1 MAQPSYSRNVRFFF
15 LNFFLKTDSISYFVL
30 IPLMILYVFSN
41 LDFSSE
47 QLYIFTVCSIFSAS
61 LSFVTTNLNNYLV
74 VRPITVYFR
83 KLMNGETVDNETY
96 TMAFERFR
104 KLPFY
109 HAIGAM
115 FRWTLGMSLIN
126 ILTMV
131 FAQINAVQAI
141 NMWIL
146 MFISGSFSVVLFFI
160 LTEIFLQRVYE
171 EGVFPQW
178 VEIRKVF
185 SISIIQKLFS
195 SIVVIMLIPFLVI
208 LTYLLQITSKL
219 DIDKKMLY
227 LKVAVIGLVGLLLA
241 IYISYILARTITG
254 KIKRVN
260 RLLKD
265 MGNGNLA
272 SQAVKIVVIDE
283 LSNINKSV
291 YLMRQS
297 LRNMTKTI
305 LKNSRGLESTGHELD
320 ETSSVM
326 SDTAR
331 NLSAIIEEASSAYEE
346 MSAAYD
352 LNVDRIREQ
361 QKEFGSMREEVLDIA
376 MDTAELKLRTSEIK
390 ESMTVT
396 LARTDAGR
404 VSMQKTVET
413 MKGIA
418 RFMGDIDNM
427 VNMITDIADKIN
439 LLALNASIEAARA
452 GDHGKG
458 FAVVAD
464 EVNKL
469 ADQTSMLAG
478 DIKKNLTAQAGN
490 INNELDNI
498 VDTAATLDMIR
509 DSIALTNTVIDD
521 AYNFSETLSGKNSRI
536 ESDIEKFSKI
546 STGIHD
552 SSVEQQITIEELTRA
567 INSINQ
573 YAQLTAENSD
583 RISSLS
589 ADLNARSA
597 ELSSEVKV
605 FKIDE

>member
-1 MAQPSYSRNVRFFF
+1 MTEPRYSRNVRFFF
-15 LNFFLKTDSISYFVL
+15 LNFYLKTDSISYLVL
-30 IPLMILYVFSN
+30 IPLMILYVFFN
-41 LDFSSE
+41 LEFTSE
-47 QLYIFTVCSIFSAS
+47 QLNIFALGSAFSVTISFITTSI
-61 LSFVTTNLNNYLV
+61 NNYMV
-74 VRPITVYFR
+74 TRPITKYFK
-83 KLMNGETVDNETY
+83 KLVKGESFDRDEY
-96 TMAFERFR
+96 ERAFKRFR

-109 HAIGAM
+109 HAFGAM
-115 FRWTLGMSLIN
+115 ARWLGGMSLIN
-126 ILTMV
+126 ILTMI
-131 FAQINAVQAI
+131 FADINTVQAI
-141 NMWIL
+141 SMWIL
-146 MFISGSFSVVLFFI
+146 AFISGSFSVVLFFI
-160 LTEIFLQRVYE
+160 LTEIFVQDVFE
-171 EGVFPQW
+171 ENVFPEW
-178 VEIRKVF
+178 LEIGKGF
-185 SISIIQKLFS
+185 SISIINKMFS
-195 SIVVIMLIPFLVI
+195 SIVIIMLIPFLTI
-208 LTYLLQITSKL
+208 LTYLLMLSSRL
-219 DIDKKMLY
+219 NIDKRIVYGKSI
-227 LKVAVIGLVGLLLA
+227 VIGVVGLVLA
-241 IYISYILARTITG
+241 VYITYILSKTITG
-254 KIKRVN
+254 KIWRVN
-260 RLLKD
+260 KLLKE
-265 MGNGNLA
+265 MGRGNLA
-272 SQAVKIVVIDE
+272 SMAQKIVVLDE
-283 LSNINKSV
+283 LATINKSV
-291 YLMRQS
+291 YRMRQS

-305 LKNSRGLESTGHELD
+305 LGNSRDLEN
-320 ETSSVM
+320 TSREMDHTSAEM

-346 MSAAYD
+346 MSATYD
-352 LNVDRIREQ
+352 LNVDRIKQ
-361 QKEFGSMREEVLDIA
+361 QQTEFATMREEVLDIA

-452 GDHGKG
+452 GEHGKG

-478 DIKKNLTAQAGN
+478 DIKKNLTAQAGS
-490 INNELDNI
+490 INSELENI

-509 DSIALTNTVIDD
+509 ESIALTNTVIDD

-536 ESDIEKFSKI
+536 ESDIEKFTKI
-546 STGIHD
+546 SEEIRD

-567 INSINQ
+567 INSIND

-589 ADLNARSA
+589 SDLNKRSD
-597 ELSSEVKV
+597 ELSAEVKV
-605 FKIDE
+605 FKID